1 MHHEYAVA
9 FFDILGFKRKFE
21 ALGLAEIEKRYF
33 SLIATVDRFNANT
46 ASIFGDLNFRESA
59 YWTADGDVFVLNR
72 IAGAYA
78 SDSIVVW
85 APSVWPEA
93 REKTGEERAELAKD
107 PAKGWVYATIPC
119 DNLLNACNELICHSI
134 EIGLPFRGALS
145 MGPAILDER
154 RSVFLGAPL
163 IEAAT
168 LERGQMMVGA
178 SFCPSFVQQIIPG
191 RFVLPFDALRSGFK
205 SGFRGAV
212 LDWPR
217 HWRRTRSLDIRQV
230 MDELGR
236 DAGAASRYYENT
248 LALIDLSERAR
259 DQHESPEDLSIRAT
273 YPAYANPQLAA
284 DFRAVRRRD
293 RGDPGRSAGVEKD
306 TGARG

>member
-9 FFDILGFKRKFE
+9 FFDILGFKQKFE
-21 ALGLAEIEKRYF
+21 TLGLPGIEKKYS

-46 ASIFGDLNFRESA
+46 ASIFGDLNFKESA
-59 YWTADGDVFVLNR
+59 YWTTEGDVFLLNR

-93 REKTGEERAELAKD
+93 REKTRQERDALAKD
-107 PAKGWVYATIPC
+107 SARGWVYTTIPC
-119 DNLLNACNELICHSI
+119 DNLLNVCNELICLSI

-145 MGPAILDER
+145 MGPALLDEQ
-154 RSVFLGAPL
+154 RSIFLGAPL

-168 LERGQMMVGA
+168 LERGQMMIGA
-178 SFCPSFVQQIIPG
+178 SFCPSFVQQTIPR
-191 RFVLPFDALRSGFK
+191 RFLLPFDSHLKSAFK
-205 SGFRGAV
+205 TGYGGAV

-217 HWRRTRSLDIRQV
+217 HWRRTRTRDIRSV

-236 DAGAASRYYENT
+236 DAGTASHYYEHT
-248 LALIDLSERAR
+248 FSLIALSE
-259 DQHESPEDLSIRAT
+259 QHRHHFESPEDLSIRAT
-273 YPAYANPQLAA
+273 YEAYSSPQLAT
-284 DFRAVRRRD
+284 DFRAVRRL
-293 RGDPGRSAGVEKD
+293 
-306 TGARG
+306 